1 MTKDST
7 ITASVTVKNT
17 SDISGE
23 EVVQLYIR
31 DIAGSV
37 VRPVKELKGIQRVC
51 LAPHTSQTVTFE
63 IKEEMLRFITK
74 DMSFA
79 SEPGEFH
86 IFIGHDSNTQ
96 NKQIFTL
103 ES

>member
-1 MTKDST
+1 MQK
-7 ITASVTVKNT
+7 V
-17 SDISGE
+17 
-23 EVVQLYIR
+23 Y
-31 DIAGSV
+31 
-37 VRPVKELKGIQRVC
+37 

-79 SEPGEFH
+79 SERGEFH